1 MSCLRNQ
8 IVLRVPCAK
17 YGIKDSHQYLKEHQ
31 GFISWNEGSFA
42 PSLASLEEKYI
53 DYIIHDQPLQYSD
66 YEPFQNEVYHLTKS
80 EKERYRPIFQK
91 IIPDINM
98 DDVHECRSC
107 WYDGVEAP
115 DIY

>member
-17 YGIKDSHQYLKEHQ
+17 YGITDSHQYLKEHQ
-31 GFISWNEGSFA
+31 GFISWDERTFC
-42 PSLASLEEKYI
+42 PSLASLKRKYI
-53 DYIIHDQPLQYSD
+53 DYILHDQPLQYSE
-66 YEPFQNEVYHLTKS
+66 YAHLKNACRTLTTY
-80 EKERYRPIFQK
+80 EKEDYRPIFEK
-91 IIPDINM
+91 VFPNIDM
-98 DDVHECRSC
+98 DDVHRCQFC